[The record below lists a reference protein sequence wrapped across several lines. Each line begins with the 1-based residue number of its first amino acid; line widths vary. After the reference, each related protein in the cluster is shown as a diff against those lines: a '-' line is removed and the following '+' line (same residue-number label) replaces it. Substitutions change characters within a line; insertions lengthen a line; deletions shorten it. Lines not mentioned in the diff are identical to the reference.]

1 MKPRH
6 ELKHAINYSDYL
18 AMCARLR
25 QVMRRDTF
33 SGVDGEYRIRSLYFD
48 NYRDKALTEKVIGVT
63 RREKFRIRFYN
74 GDDTFLRLEK
84 KAKRRELSVKR
95 SAPLTKEETRRLL
108 LCGGEGVEPA
118 GREVLSEL
126 LAKMKTEQLRPKTVV
141 DYRREAYV
149 LPAGNVRVT
158 FDKEVRTGLFDTSFL
173 EERLPLVPV
182 TPPGVM
188 ILEVKYDEFLPEI
201 VRDIVQVGERRCA
214 AISKYLLCRN
224 F

>member
-1 MKPRH
+1 M
-6 ELKHAINYSDYL
+6 
-18 AMCARLR
+18 
-25 QVMRRDTF
+25 
-33 SGVDGEYRIRSLYFD
+33 
-48 NYRDKALTEKVIGVT
+48 
-63 RREKFRIRFYN
+63 
-74 GDDTFLRLEK
+74 
-84 KAKRRELSVKR
+84 
-95 SAPLTKEETRRLL
+95 
-108 LCGGEGVEPA
+108 
-118 GREVLSEL
+118 
-126 LAKMKTEQLRPKTVV
+126 
-141 DYRREAYV
+141 
-149 LPAGNVRVT
+149 T

>member
-149 LPAGNVRVT
+149 LPAGNIRVT

>member
-126 LAKMKTEQLRPKTVV
+126 LVKMKTEQLRPKTVV

>member
-1 MKPRH
+1 
-6 ELKHAINYSDYL
+6 
-18 AMCARLR
+18 MCARLR
-25 QVMRRDTF
+25 QVMRRDAF
-33 SGVDGEYRIRSLYFD
+33 SGGDGEYRIRSLYFD

-118 GREVLSEL
+118 GRGVLSEL
-126 LAKMKTEQLRPKTVV
+126 LVKMKTEQLRPKTVV

-201 VRDIVQVGERRCA
+201 VRDIVQVGERRCT

>member
-18 AMCARLR
+18 TIRARLG
-25 QVMRRDTF
+25 QVMQRDAF
-33 SGVDGEYRIRSLYFD
+33 AAADGEYRIRSLYFD
-48 NYRDKALTEKVIGVT
+48 NYRDKALAEKVIGVT
-63 RREKFRIRFYN
+63 KREKFRIRYYN
-74 GDDTFLRLEK
+74 GDDSFLRLEK
-84 KAKRRELSVKR
+84 KAKRRELSVK
-95 SAPLTKEETRRLL
+95 SAAPLTKEETQRLL
-108 LCGGEGVEPA
+108 LFGGEGVEPA
-118 GREVLSEL
+118 GRTVLSEL

-158 FDKEVRTGLFDTSFL
+158 FDKEIRTGLFDTSFL
-173 EERLPLVPV
+173 EEKLPLIPA

-201 VRDIVQVGERRCA
+201 VRDIIQVGERRCA

>member
-1 MKPRH
+1 
-6 ELKHAINYSDYL
+6 
-18 AMCARLR
+18 MCARLR
-25 QVMRRDTF
+25 QVMRRDAF

-158 FDKEVRTGLFDTSFL
+158 FDKEVRTGLLDTSFL